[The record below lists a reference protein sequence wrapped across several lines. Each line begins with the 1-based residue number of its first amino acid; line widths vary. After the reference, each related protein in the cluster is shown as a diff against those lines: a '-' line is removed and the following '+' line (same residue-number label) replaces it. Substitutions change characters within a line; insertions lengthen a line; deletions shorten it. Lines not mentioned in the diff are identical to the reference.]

1 MDRRVGEL
9 VKKILILI
17 MMVPLLGACTMTGKD
32 MIKTA
37 NLIKNTSKL
46 TKSGVSESIIVKTKD
61 ILDPN
66 RGGGKW

>member
-1 MDRRVGEL
+1 M
-9 VKKILILI
+9 KKILILLLL
-17 MMVPLLGACTMTGKD
+17 VPMLGACSMTGRD

-37 NLIKNTSKL
+37 NLIKNASNISKA
-46 TKSGVSESIIVKTKD
+46 GVQEELIVKTKD

>member
-1 MDRRVGEL
+1 MQ
-9 VKKILILI
+9 KILAILI
-17 MMVPLLGACTMTGKD
+17 MVPLLGACSMTGKD

-37 NLIKNTSKL
+37 NLIKNASNLSKA
-46 TKSGVSESIIVKTKD
+46 GVQEELIVKTKD

>member
-1 MDRRVGEL
+1 M
-9 VKKILILI
+9 KKILILLLL
-17 MMVPLLGACTMTGKD
+17 VPMLGACSMTGRD

-37 NLIKNTSKL
+37 TLIKNASNISKA
-46 TKSGVSESIIVKTKD
+46 GVQEELIVKTKD